1 MFYIYIYTYI
11 YRCGYVR
18 PLESGYIGVYSQL
31 LIPKNDLI
39 MLVGVCI
46 EGLRG
51 SYRSPVE
58 AAGLLDLWFRLF
70 ITMIEKIKWENKKS
84 LHWKLAVY
92 RIRVILVEFPL
103 KRFVGSGIGVLLKCL

>member
-1 MFYIYIYTYI
+1 MEVGVRSTACRERERYVCSIYIYI

-18 PLESGYIGVYSQL
+18 SLESGYIGVYSQL

-51 SYRSPVE
+51 SCRSPVE

-70 ITMIEKIKWENKKS
+70 IPMIEKIKLGNSKKHCIGNWQS
-84 LHWKLAVY
+84 TGL
-92 RIRVILVEFPL
+92 
-103 KRFVGSGIGVLLKCL
+103 GSCW